1 MLALLTY
8 LFIAV
13 IESNSIKLDIKT
25 LFVIIFFMITIEL
38 SFIQLSMFSSMTYRE
53 YENISHFMLFYYNQN
68 TIDHVESNTYN
79 V

>member
-38 SFIQLSMFSSMTYRE
+38 SFIQLSMFSLMTYRE